1 MLNVLTK
8 YSTMVTDGS
17 TGSTSYVPMMPRA
30 KGFCITTHKKRT
42 QKAGKQLCLLVYLR
56 GNKKAAA
63 FNCAPPCALR
73 AVINAK
79 REMAAQ
85 REKSALLPSA
95 LFFGGHSDRQFHTD
109 HQKICCIGM
118 AIATK
123 TTGFLLLSRCPFLYL
138 PLFSAFSASLPF
150 SRPIPSLYWTAGQPD
165 QLTAPPTPP
174 TDHTVSRDD
183 QQGELASVV
192 DHQLMSVKGYS

>member
-30 KGFCITTHKKRT
+30 KGFRITTHKRT
-42 QKAGKQLCLLVYLR
+42 QKAGKQLCLLVYSR

-79 REMAAQ
+79 REMAAGSGKNLLYYQ
-85 REKSALLPSA
+85 ARCFLVVIPTGSSTQTTKKSA
-95 LFFGGHSDRQFHTD
+95 
-109 HQKICCIGM
+109 
-118 AIATK
+118 
-123 TTGFLLLSRCPFLYL
+123 
-138 PLFSAFSASLPF
+138 
-150 SRPIPSLYWTAGQPD
+150 
-165 QLTAPPTPP
+165 
-174 TDHTVSRDD
+174 V
-183 QQGELASVV
+183 LAW
-192 DHQLMSVKGYS
+192 Q